1 MKSKTKINEQAKK
14 KLNPEVVETIFQAKK
29 NKKWLEVADI
39 LTRPRRLKTI
49 LNLDQ
54 IDKVSK
60 EGDTIVVPGKVLGEG
75 NVTKRF
81 RLVALKF
88 SDEAGKKLKEKK
100 CEVVSL
106 KEEITKNKEAK
117 GIRILK

>member
-39 LTRPRRLKTI
+39 LTRPRRIKTI

-54 IDKVSK
+54 IDKESK

-75 NVTKRF
+75 NVTKKIRI
-81 RLVALKF
+81 VALQF
-88 SDEAGKKLKEKK
+88 SEEARKKLKDKK

-106 KEEITKNKEAK
+106 KEEIAKNKEAK
-117 GIRILK
+117 GINVLK